1 MLMTVNRLSV
11 VNNGSTNNTSL
22 RVIVYIPYF
31 IAKKTVER
39 KTFKGEIFTNF
50 AVLEPPAKVFPQNL
64 GVPYTY
70 LL

>member
-31 IAKKTVER
+31 TAKKTVEQ
-39 KTFKGEIFTNF
+39 KTFEGEIFTNF
-50 AVLEPPAKVFPQNL
+50 AVLEPPAKVFSRL
-64 GVPYTY
+64 
-70 LL
+70 